1 MKVDE
6 NEFRCKVCGG
16 QLTVEDPELGIV
28 KCINCTNRSRM
39 DGDLTNLMSVKQIYR
54 PQQIMQNMTDNQVE
68 KVEKDRKRRNVVY
81 SFKAL
86 IAILALIVVGML
98 IPAGFSADSNV
109 VITYGETTYANSN
122 YKSIVDDFFATQSH
136 LNINCR
142 LPAIWSPFIQSLSY
156 SNFICINLNSLSR
169 RDKFQSYTFST
180 FETQK

>member
-39 DGDLTNLMSVKQIYR
+39 DGDLTNLMRIKQIYR

-86 IAILALIVVGML
+86 IAILALIVSGLFITIMVNLHTGKL
-98 IPAGFSADSNV
+98 VLGNV
-109 VITYGETTYANSN
+109 EIIIV
-122 YKSIVDDFFATQSH
+122 SIVGIGLPSFMSVFSKVYKGRNGSIFIHVVMFFVFLILTLGVLYLTLTRYFGLFA
-136 LNINCR
+136 
-142 LPAIWSPFIQSLSY
+142 
-156 SNFICINLNSLSR
+156 
-169 RDKFQSYTFST
+169 
-180 FETQK
+180 

>member
-39 DGDLTNLMSVKQIYR
+39 DGDLTNLMRVKQIYR

-86 IAILALIVVGML
+86 IAILALIVSGLFIAIMVNLYTGKLSLGNLETIIIAIIGIGLPSFMSVFSKVHKERNGSIFVHVVMFMAFL
-98 IPAGFSADSNV
+98 ILTVCILYVTLARYFS
-109 VITYGETTYANSN
+109 IM
-122 YKSIVDDFFATQSH
+122 
-136 LNINCR
+136 
-142 LPAIWSPFIQSLSY
+142 PFV
-156 SNFICINLNSLSR
+156 
-169 RDKFQSYTFST
+169 
-180 FETQK
+180 